1 MSYRSNYRRPA
12 GTRPVAPRVNKYPG
26 DCARCGEHVPANRGV
41 AYRDGGRWRVR
52 HTDSRWQ
59 GSPVSGGYV
68 GGCPKDTGA
77 QNAALAAMRAGQ
89 DVTAARAAFLD
100 SYAPAQPAPAET
112 ELVWCE
118 NTHHPVGVHCVTNE
132 CEDPHNSGR
141 YAPVQAEPG
150 ADLREVSRRA
160 GGKYAYTS
168 TGARMTMSSRRCE
181 DAPCCGCCD

>member
-12 GTRPVAPRVNKYPG
+12 GTRPVAPRVNQYPG

-89 DVTAARAAFLD
+89 DVTAARAAFLE
-100 SYAPAQPAPAET
+100 S
-112 ELVWCE
+112 
-118 NTHHPVGVHCVTNE
+118 
-132 CEDPHNSGR
+132 
-141 YAPVQAEPG
+141 YAPVQAGPG